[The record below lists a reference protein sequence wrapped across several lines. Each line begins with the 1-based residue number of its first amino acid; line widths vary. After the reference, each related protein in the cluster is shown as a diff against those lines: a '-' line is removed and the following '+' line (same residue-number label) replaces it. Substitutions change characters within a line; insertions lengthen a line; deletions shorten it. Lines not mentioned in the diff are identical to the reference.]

1 MQTKLTLR
9 LDSALIRRAK
19 AHARRRGTSVSQL
32 VADYF
37 ALLEAPPAPAEPSLP
52 PITRS
57 LYGALAGS
65 ALDEE
70 DYHAYLEEKYR

>member
-19 AHARRRGTSVSQL
+19 AHAHQSGKSVSQL

-37 ALLEAPPAPAEPSLP
+37 ALLESPPIVAETQLP

-57 LYGALAGS
+57 LYGILAGS
-65 ALDEE
+65 SVNEE
-70 DYHAYLEEKYR
+70 DYHTYLEEKYR